1 MLDKVSYPLNVS
13 LIRRDLTNAPAL
25 GGISGPSQTRTGY
38 GQFTLQFTASPLTLF
53 YKLDDLYI
61 EGFRA
66 KNGKI
71 FLTKNAKCSITADYR
86 LPYGN
91 EYGELGLDRNTAF
104 DLSLANVNGAVDTL
118 YYRTDARSPDELKR
132 PLWIVCVAF
141 AEAVRFDDV
150 LLAIVHDKPI
160 DDLDWTQHKKADKVR
175 VVKA

>member
-1 MLDKVSYPLNVS
+1 MDKVSYPLNVS
-13 LIRRDLTNAPAL
+13 LIRRDLTIAPAA
-25 GGISGPSQTRTGY
+25 GGIPGPRQTRTGF
-38 GQFTLQFTASPLTLF
+38 GQFTLKFTASPLTLF

-66 KNGKI
+66 RNGKL
-71 FLTKNAKCSITADYR
+71 FLTKNAQCSITSDFK

-91 EYGELGLDRNTAF
+91 EYGELGLDRSTAF
-104 DLSLANVNGAVDTL
+104 DLSLANVNGAVNAL
-118 YYRTDARSPDELKR
+118 YHRTDGKNPDDLKR
-132 PLWIVCVAF
+132 SLWIVCVAF

-150 LLAIVHDKPI
+150 LLAIVHDKSI